1 MQSWLTLYTRN
12 TENKVHF
19 TPVSSS
25 HPITTA
31 LPLQSLI
38 IRPLL
43 HFLGHAQTVTIDNPI
58 QRRSSQA
65 EVTGVLGGK
74 KWCHTCYPS
83 TCSVDQAGPQPRAAL
98 CCPSQN
104 RILS

>member
-12 TENKVHF
+12 TKNKVHF

-25 HPITTA
+25 YPITTA

-38 IRPLL
+38 IQPLL
-43 HFLGHAQTVTIDNPI
+43 HFLGHTQTVTTDNPI
-58 QRRSSQA
+58 QRHSSQA
-65 EVTGVLGGK
+65 EVTGVLGGME
-74 KWCHTCYPS
+74 WCHICYPA
-83 TCSVDQAGPQPRAAL
+83 TCSVDQAGPQPKAAL

-104 RILS
+104 RILN